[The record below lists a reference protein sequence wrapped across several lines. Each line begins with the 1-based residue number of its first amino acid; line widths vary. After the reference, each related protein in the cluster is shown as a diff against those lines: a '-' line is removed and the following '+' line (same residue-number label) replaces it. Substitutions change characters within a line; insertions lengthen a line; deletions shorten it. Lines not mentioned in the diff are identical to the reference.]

1 MKMGGL
7 PNFMWLDADK
17 LVAKSWKDAQRNK
30 PVSVP
35 GWQYK
40 TLAFF
45 AQYAPRPLV
54 RKIGINVRRKQ
65 R

>member
-40 TLAFF
+40 TLAFI